1 MSGHTRVTQKHTEL
15 NYYGFVIILMTLSL
29 IGCSS
34 TAGIEGSVSA
44 NTGQGGQTVYSKYV
58 IINNDSLARDI
69 QIVDMK
75 SDFVG
80 NLLRAHVSLV
90 NKDNDTINFQFK
102 FSWFDEGGREIDPDT
117 DAWTPVILYGN
128 ESKSL
133 QGVAPN
139 PNAKE
144 FKIKIRGLYN
154 E

>member
-1 MSGHTRVTQKHTEL
+1 MSDHTRVSLRHMGL
-15 NYYGFVIILMTLSL
+15 SYYGFVIILMASSF

-34 TAGIEGSVSA
+34 TAGIEGSMSA
-44 NTGQGGQTVYSKYV
+44 ATGQDGQTAYSKYV

-90 NKDNDTINFQFK
+90 NKDNDTLNFQFK
-102 FSWFDEGGREIDPDT
+102 FSWFEESGREIDPDT
-117 DAWTPVILYGN
+117 DAWTPVILYGK

-144 FKIKIRGLYN
+144 FKIKIRELYN

>member
-1 MSGHTRVTQKHTEL
+1 MSDHTRVTSRHTGL
-15 NYYGFVIILMTLSL
+15 NYYGFVIILMVLSF

-34 TAGIEGSVSA
+34 TAGIEGSMSA
-44 NTGQGGQTVYSKYV
+44 ATGQGGQTVYSKHV

-75 SDFVG
+75 SDFAG
-80 NLLRAHVSLV
+80 NLLRAQVSLV
-90 NKDNDTINFQFK
+90 NKDNDTLNFQFK
-102 FSWFDEGGREIDPDT
+102 FSWFEEGGREIDPDT
-117 DAWTPVILYGN
+117 DAWTPVILHGK

-144 FKIKIRGLYN
+144 FKIKIRELQN

>member
-1 MSGHTRVTQKHTEL
+1 MSDHTRVSLRHMGL
-15 NYYGFVIILMTLSL
+15 SYYGFVIILMASSF

-34 TAGIEGSVSA
+34 TAGIEGSMSA
-44 NTGQGGQTVYSKYV
+44 APGQDGQTTYSKYV

-90 NKDNDTINFQFK
+90 NKDNDTLNFQFK
-102 FSWFDEGGREIDPDT
+102 FSWFEESGREIDPDT
-117 DAWTPVILYGN
+117 DAWTPVILYGK

-144 FKIKIRGLYN
+144 FKIKIRELYT

>member
-1 MSGHTRVTQKHTEL
+1 MSDHTRVTSMHTGL
-15 NYYGFVIILMTLSL
+15 SYYGFVIILMALSF

-34 TAGIEGSVSA
+34 TAGIEGSMSA
-44 NTGQGGQTVYSKYV
+44 TTGQGGQTAYSKYV

-80 NLLRAHVSLV
+80 NLLRAQVSLV

-102 FSWFDEGGREIDPDT
+102 FSWFEESGREIDPDT
-117 DAWTPVILYGN
+117 DAWTPVTLYGN

-144 FKIKIRGLYN
+144 FKIKIRELYN

>member
-1 MSGHTRVTQKHTEL
+1 MSDQPGATSKHAGL
-15 NYYGFVIILMTLSL
+15 NFYGFVIVSMALSF

-34 TAGIEGSVSA
+34 TAGIEGSMSA
-44 NTGQGGQTVYSKYV
+44 TAGQGSQTEYRKQV
-58 IINNDSLARDI
+58 IVNNKSLARNI

-80 NLLRAHVSLV
+80 NLLRANVSLV
-90 NKDNDTINFQFK
+90 NKDNDTIHIQFK
-102 FSWFDEGGREIDPDT
+102 FSWFEESGREIDPDT
-117 DAWTPVILYGN
+117 DTWTPVILYGN

-144 FKIKIRGLYN
+144 FKIKIRELLN

>member
-1 MSGHTRVTQKHTEL
+1 MSDHTRLSLRHMGL
-15 NYYGFVIILMTLSL
+15 SYYGFVIILMASSF

-34 TAGIEGSVSA
+34 TAGIEGSMSA
-44 NTGQGGQTVYSKYV
+44 APGQDGQTTYSKYV

-90 NKDNDTINFQFK
+90 NKDNDTLNFQFK
-102 FSWFDEGGREIDPDT
+102 FSWFEESGREIDPDT
-117 DAWTPVILYGN
+117 DAWTPVILYGK

-144 FKIKIRGLYN
+144 FKIKIRELYT

>member
-1 MSGHTRVTQKHTEL
+1 MSYHARAASMQIKL
-15 NYYGFVIILMTLSL
+15 AYYGFVIILMALSL
-29 IGCSS
+29 TGCST
-34 TAGIEGSVSA
+34 TAGIEGSMSA
-44 NTGQGGQTVYSKYV
+44 ATGQDGQTVYRKNV
-58 IINNDSLARDI
+58 IINNDSLARNI

-75 SDFVG
+75 SDFLG
-80 NLLRAHVSLV
+80 NLLRAHVSLL
-90 NKDNDTINFQFK
+90 NKDNDTINLQFK
-102 FSWFDEGGREIDPDT
+102 FSWFDEGGRELDPDT

-144 FKIKIRGLYN
+144 FKIKIRELHN

>member
-1 MSGHTRVTQKHTEL
+1 MSDHTRATSRHTRL
-15 NYYGFVIILMTLSL
+15 NYYGFVVILMTLSF

-34 TAGIEGSVSA
+34 TAGIEGSMSA
-44 NTGQGGQTVYSKYV
+44 TTEQGGQTVYSKQV
-58 IINNDSLARDI
+58 VINNDSLARDI

-80 NLLRAHVSLV
+80 NLLRAQVSLV

-102 FSWFDEGGREIDPDT
+102 FSWFEESGREIDPDT
-117 DAWTPVILYGN
+117 DAWTPVILYGK

-144 FKIKIRGLYN
+144 FKIKIRELSN

>member
-1 MSGHTRVTQKHTEL
+1 MSDHTRVSLRHMGL
-15 NYYGFVIILMTLSL
+15 SYYGFVIILMASSF

-34 TAGIEGSVSA
+34 TAGIEGSMSA
-44 NTGQGGQTVYSKYV
+44 APGQDGQTTYSKYV

-90 NKDNDTINFQFK
+90 NKDNDTLNFQFK
-102 FSWFDEGGREIDPDT
+102 FSWFEESGREIDPDT
-117 DAWTPVILYGN
+117 DAWTPVILYGK

-144 FKIKIRGLYN
+144 FKIKIRELLN

>member
-1 MSGHTRVTQKHTEL
+1 MSDHTRVSLRHMGL
-15 NYYGFVIILMTLSL
+15 SYYGFVIILMASSF

-34 TAGIEGSVSA
+34 TAGIEGSMSA
-44 NTGQGGQTVYSKYV
+44 ATGQDGQTTYSKYV
-58 IINNDSLARDI
+58 IIDNDSLARDI

-90 NKDNDTINFQFK
+90 NKDNDTLNFQFK
-102 FSWFDEGGREIDPDT
+102 FSWFEESGREIDPDT
-117 DAWTPVILYGN
+117 DAWTPVILYGK

-144 FKIKIRGLYN
+144 FKIKIRELYT

>member
-1 MSGHTRVTQKHTEL
+1 MSDHTRVSLRHIGL
-15 NYYGFVIILMTLSL
+15 SYYGFVIILMASSF

-34 TAGIEGSVSA
+34 TAGIEGSMSA
-44 NTGQGGQTVYSKYV
+44 APGQDGQTTYSKYV

-90 NKDNDTINFQFK
+90 NKDNDTLNFQFK
-102 FSWFDEGGREIDPDT
+102 FSWFEESGREIDPDT
-117 DAWTPVILYGN
+117 DAWTPVILYGK

-144 FKIKIRGLYN
+144 FKIKIRELYT

>member
-1 MSGHTRVTQKHTEL
+1 MNDHTRVSLRHMGL
-15 NYYGFVIILMTLSL
+15 SYYGFAIILMASSF

-34 TAGIEGSVSA
+34 TAGIEGSMSA
-44 NTGQGGQTVYSKYV
+44 ATGQGDQTTYSKYV

-90 NKDNDTINFQFK
+90 NKDNDTLNFQFK
-102 FSWFDEGGREIDPDT
+102 FSWFEESGREIDPDT
-117 DAWTPVILYGN
+117 DAWTPVILYGK

-144 FKIKIRGLYN
+144 FKIKIRELYT

>member
-1 MSGHTRVTQKHTEL
+1 MSDYTKITSKHTKL
-15 NYYGFVIILMTLSL
+15 NYYGFIIILMAVSF
-29 IGCSS
+29 IGCST
-34 TAGIEGSVSA
+34 TAGIEGSMSA
-44 NTGQGGQTVYSKYV
+44 ATGQNGQTVYRKNV
-58 IINNDSLARDI
+58 IINNASLARNI
-69 QIVDMK
+69 QIADMK

-80 NLLRAHVSLV
+80 NLLRAHVSLL
-90 NKDNDTINFQFK
+90 NKDNDTMNLQFK
-102 FSWFDEGGREIDPDT
+102 FSWFDENGREIDPDT

-144 FKIKIRGLYN
+144 FKIKIRELQD